1 MSSNWNTEYDL
12 NRIIAKPL
20 FFGLFSNVVAPM
32 ALLFVCY
39 YLQGHGGMPDRL
51 GDSSSVV
58 FYLFAALALGE
69 AGFAIWWRGKLFAA
83 PMIRRRET
91 FEADFAEQYAK
102 RCRPLFL
109 VIAAICLYGY
119 IFYFLSGRFN
129 ESLMFVV
136 FSFIA
141 FQAVRPRHGMVQKL
155 ILRQQELVDK
165 GNFLAS

>member
-1 MSSNWNTEYDL
+1 MSSEWNAEYDL
-12 NRIIAKPL
+12 NRIVARPL
-20 FFGLFSNVVAPM
+20 FFGLFANVMAPM

-39 YLQGHGGMPDRL
+39 YLQNHGGMTDRL
-51 GDSSSVV
+51 GDASSTV
-58 FYLFAALALGE
+58 FYLFAALALAE
-69 AGFAIWWRGKLFAA
+69 AGFAFWWRGKLFGA

-109 VIAAICLYGY
+109 VIASISLYGY
-119 IFYFLSGRFN
+119 LFYFLSGRFN

-141 FQAVRPRHGMVQKL
+141 FQVVRPRHGMVAKL
-155 ILRQQELVDK
+155 IRRQQELVDK
-165 GNFLAS
+165 GQFLAS